1 MNVLQ
6 IDSSILGD
14 HSASRA
20 LTAQIVARVRRE
32 NPGATV
38 TYRDLAAQELPHF
51 SGRSLQGEAGEAER
65 NARTLA
71 EFQAADVLVIGA
83 PMYNFSIPS
92 QLKAWI
98 DRILVAGKTFRYTA
112 SGPQGLAGGK
122 RVIVAA
128 AKGGVYGA
136 NAPGEFVETYLRH
149 VLGFIGITDVTFV
162 SAEGLAISADRRRA
176 SIDSAL
182 AAIARA
188 PAGGVRIQDNLR
200 SAI

>member
-20 LTAQIVARVRRE
+20 LTAQ
-32 NPGATV
+32 TV

-51 SGRSLQGEAGEAER
+51 SGRSLQGEAER

-182 AAIARA
+182 AAIAGELPRA
-188 PAGGVRIQDNLR
+188 A
-200 SAI
+200 

>member
-14 HSASRA
+14 HSASRV
-20 LTAQIVARVRRE
+20 LTAEIVARLRRE

-149 VLGFIGITDVTFV
+149 VLGFIGISDVTFV
-162 SAEGLAISADRRRA
+162 SAEGLAISTDRRRA

-182 AAIARA
+182 AAIAGELPRA
-188 PAGGVRIQDNLR
+188 A
-200 SAI
+200 

>member
-14 HSASRA
+14 HSASRV
-20 LTAQIVARVRRE
+20 LTAEIVARLRRE
-32 NPGATV
+32 NPGTV

-65 NARTLA
+65 NTRTLA

-149 VLGFIGITDVTFV
+149 VLGFIGISDVTFV

-182 AAIARA
+182 AAIAGELPRA
-188 PAGGVRIQDNLR
+188 A
-200 SAI
+200 

>member
-14 HSASRA
+14 HSASRV
-20 LTAQIVARVRRE
+20 LTAEIVARLRRE

-65 NARTLA
+65 NTRTLA

-149 VLGFIGITDVTFV
+149 VLGFIGISDVTFV

-182 AAIARA
+182 AAIAGELPRA
-188 PAGGVRIQDNLR
+188 A
-200 SAI
+200 